1 MFSIAHSPGNW
12 MTMSRIG
19 LLGRAYPMT
28 AKLSDQANS
37 TRDLAKR
44 ARRLATTLTVADD
57 VARLIRYAEELE
69 AEAHDL
75 EKRARDGA

>member
-1 MFSIAHSPGNW
+1 MA
-12 MTMSRIG
+12 
-19 LLGRAYPMT
+19 

-44 ARRLATTLTVADD
+44 ARRLATTLTAAED

-69 AEAHDL
+69 EQAHDL
-75 EKRARDGA
+75 EKRAKDGER